1 MQTTLT
7 YITSALSSGQK
18 RELRRCGDVS
28 LLLEI
33 SGRGPL
39 KIQRENS
46 IQFQAA
52 WPSNRLPE

>member
-7 YITSALSSGQK
+7 NIISALSSSHK
-18 RELRRCGDVS
+18 RELSAFGDVN

-39 KIQRENS
+39 KIQRKIPYNS
-46 IQFQAA
+46 R
-52 WPSNRLPE
+52 PSDHPSLLPE